1 MLKVNFNKSGG
12 VISKKSVKNRI
23 FLAINIDISYIN
35 FKS

>member
-1 MLKVNFNKSGG
+1 MLKVNFNNQECNIEKS
-12 VISKKSVKNRI
+12 IKNRI